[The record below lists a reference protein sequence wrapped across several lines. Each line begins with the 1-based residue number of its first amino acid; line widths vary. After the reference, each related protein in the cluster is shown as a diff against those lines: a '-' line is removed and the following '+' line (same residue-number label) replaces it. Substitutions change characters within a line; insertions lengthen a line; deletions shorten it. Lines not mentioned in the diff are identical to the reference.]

1 MLHIVALHMNCM
13 LQCIT
18 GDHSCHIAA
27 DHSCHIA
34 AKAQFD

>member
-18 GDHSCHIAA
+18 GDHSCR
-27 DHSCHIA
+27 IA